1 MKIGVIIG
9 RFQVPEL
16 TAGHQELFAL
26 VQAEN
31 DSTLC
36 LLGEA
41 ALYGLKR
48 NPLPF
53 EVRKWM
59 IEESQP
65 DVMCL
70 PLYDKASDDVWSMQ
84 VDNIIALSFPMA
96 TEVTIY
102 GGRESF
108 IPHYK
113 GRYKVRE
120 VETRHSLTGTQAR
133 LQCKHTYPGDESSR
147 HGAIWA
153 REHTFPGVKMAVD
166 VALVRGDLHEVL
178 LGRKPG
184 NTLWQFPGGFVD
196 PKDESLEAAAERE
209 LAEETA
215 IVAGKMRYLGSI
227 KVDDW
232 RLRSEPEYGI
242 TTALFVATAYN
253 HSDVARADDDL
264 EEVKWFNLF
273 LENDP
278 TAVITPTHELLYRML
293 EKFATENDD
302 V

>member
-9 RFQVPEL
+9 RFQVSEL
-16 TAGHQELFAL
+16 TQGHQELFSL
-26 VQAEN
+26 VQADN

-36 LLGEA
+36 LLGES

-59 IEESQP
+59 IEETQP
-65 DVMCL
+65 EVMCL
-70 PLYDKASDDVWSMQ
+70 PLYDKSSDDVWSMQ

-96 TEVTIY
+96 TDVTIY
-102 GGRESF
+102 GGRDSF
-108 IPHYK
+108 LPHYK
-113 GRYKVRE
+113 GRYKTRE
-120 VETRHSLTGTQAR
+120 IETRHSMTGTEAR
-133 LQCKHTYPGDESSR
+133 LECKHNYPASELGR

-166 VALVRGDLHEVL
+166 IALLNESEDEVL
-178 LGRKPG
+178 LGRKRG
-184 NTLWQFPGGFVD
+184 NPLWQFPGGFVD
-196 PKDESLEAAAERE
+196 PSDVSLEAAATRE
-209 LAEETA
+209 LMEETA
-215 IVAGKMRYLGSI
+215 AEAIKLQYLGSAKI
-227 KVDDW
+227 DDW

-242 TTALFVATAYN
+242 TTAFFVASAPKSFE
-253 HSDVARADDDL
+253 HQIHAQDDL

-273 LENDP
+273 VDNP
-278 TAVITPTHELLYRML
+278 TAALTPTHEPLYRML
-293 EKFATENDD
+293 EAYITENDN